1 MLRIVASSP
10 YSRKRGGGFFA
21 ACSGEGGPVRRCTP
35 PAPAHPARHGPLD
48 DTRVERDAGTDTV
61 ASALDRHREA
71 PYATTFLTAVL
82 PWCAGAPGTR
92 ATPRFPAPLLDGGPQ
107 EPIRH
112 CNPVVARHIDT
123 SSRRPRRGPPAD
135 HCQTVAVGSVLG
147 VAHASAR
154 AIRRGQTGGGRARGA
169 AWLSSTGHPSWD
181 PVLACTVAPAQ
192 VLCGRHGLRALLEG
206 PPGGGGINWACPS
219 SWARRSPAPG
229 PLRFRHRCRPSL
241 ATHEHPITLGGGAAP
256 TARRSPRP
264 PPLSP
269 SPSSP
274 LITLRSP
281 QECLVVRC
289 ASPRVG
295 RGQCPSSFR
304 RCSTCCALLF
314 RRRSMCSTPSRLP
327 QRS

>member
-192 VLCGRHGLRALLEG
+192 VLCGRHGLRALLEA
-206 PPGGGGINWACPS
+206 PPGGGGYKLGMPVVVGAPFTR
-219 SWARRSPAPG
+219 ARSAS
-229 PLRFRHRCRPSL
+229 F
-241 ATHEHPITLGGGAAP
+241 
-256 TARRSPRP
+256 
-264 PPLSP
+264 
-269 SPSSP
+269 SSP
-274 LITLRSP
+274 LSAESGHARTPDHAGGWGGSHRPP
-281 QECLVVRC
+281 QPPPPPPFPFSLL
-289 ASPRVG
+289 SSHHPSFPPRV
-295 RGQCPSSFR
+295 SS
-304 RCSTCCALLF
+304 CSLRISA
-314 RRRSMCSTPSRLP
+314 RW
-327 QRS
+327 